1 MYPKIQSLSSSTTM
15 PAISFKSLDVL
26 AVKYPDKKEQE
37 KIGSFFKQLDNTIA
51 LHQRKLEKLQELKK
65 RYLQKMFC

>member
-26 AVKYPDKKEQE
+26 EVRYPDKKEQQ
-37 KIGSFFKQLDNTIA
+37 KIGSFFKHLDNTIA
-51 LHQRKLEKLQELKK
+51 LHQRKLDLLKEQK
-65 RYLQKMFC
+65 KGFLQKMFV